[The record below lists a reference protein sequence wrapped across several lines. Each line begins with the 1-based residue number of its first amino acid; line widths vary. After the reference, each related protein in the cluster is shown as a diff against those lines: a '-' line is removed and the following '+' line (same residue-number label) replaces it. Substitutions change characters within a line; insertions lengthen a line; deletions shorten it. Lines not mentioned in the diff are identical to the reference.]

1 MGADM
6 VSTRKRD
13 ASSSGHRETNEKP
26 NRSTRSSRAQVGVI
40 NESTVLSD
48 EEVRAAVAVLQRQV
62 SEQFAPVWGVDATV
76 AFVPAGSVPAKGS
89 WWLVVL
95 DNSDQAAALGYHDLT
110 NEGLPLGKVF
120 AASDLQYSRQWTASA
135 SHELLEML
143 ADPWLNLAATVEP
156 GRHGGAMTLYA
167 YEVADPCESEEFR
180 CRIDGV
186 LVCDFVYPAW
196 FEGFW
201 KEGQTQFDYLKKIR
215 RPLELLPGGY
225 IGIYD
230 VASGAGWTQLTTE
243 AGPIGYANR
252 PPVGSRRERRR
263 TPRGS
268 WMLSTVRHAA
278 TAQPKNGMVRHARV
292 VFETVP

>member
-1 MGADM
+1 M
-6 VSTRKRD
+6 VATRKRD
-13 ASSSGHRETNEKP
+13 ASSSRHRETKEKP
-26 NRSTRSSRAQVGVI
+26 TRSSRGQVGVI

-76 AFVPAGSVPAKGS
+76 AFVPAGSTPIKGS

-135 SHELLEML
+135 SHELLEMM
-143 ADPWLNLAATVEP
+143 ADPWVNLAATVEP
-156 GRHGGAMTLYA
+156 GRDGGAMNLYA
-167 YEVADPCESEEFR
+167 YEVADPCDSEEFR
-180 CRIDGV
+180 YRIDGV
-186 LVCDFVYPAW
+186 LVSDFVYPAW

-201 KEGQTQFDYLKKIR
+201 TEGQTQFDYLKKIR

-225 IGIYD
+225 IGMYD
-230 VASGAGWTQLTTE
+230 VASGAGWTQLAAD
-243 AGPIGYANR
+243 AGPMRYAGR

-263 TPRGS
+263 TPRGC
-268 WMLSTVRHAA
+268 WMLSTARHAA
-278 TAQPKNGMVRHARV
+278 SPLPKNGMVRHARV
-292 VFETVP
+292 VFDAVP